1 MKKEHLKILEEYSF
15 DTGNDDEDDEE
26 RQNNLETK
34 YFVGMLKLIKKEE
47 KPVMKLMR
55 ISQLMTVFIFNCKDF
70 FDKDALL
77 SF

>member
-1 MKKEHLKILEEYSF
+1 MKILEEYSF

-55 ISQLMTVFIFNCKDF
+55 ISQLMAVFIFNCKDF